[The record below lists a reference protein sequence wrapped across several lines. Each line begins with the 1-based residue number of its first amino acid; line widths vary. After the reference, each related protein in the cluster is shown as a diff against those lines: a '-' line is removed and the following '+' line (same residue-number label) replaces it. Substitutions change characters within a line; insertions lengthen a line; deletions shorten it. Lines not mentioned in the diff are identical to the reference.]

1 MTRHT
6 VASALNALQAR
17 RVVAVVR
24 APSPKLA
31 LEAASVLID
40 NGITGIEITFTTPDA
55 AVAIEKCVERH
66 GEEALI
72 GAGTILTTDQVTAAS
87 QAGADFLVSPGTD
100 GDLAD
105 AMVNTGLAV
114 MTGVLSPT
122 EIMKA
127 LSHGVHVMKVFPGS
141 LGGPGYL
148 GALKGP
154 FPDLR
159 FMPTGGVS
167 AKNLGDWLSQG
178 AFAVGAGGDLVP
190 SRALAVGDF
199 DDIRERAGAYVA
211 ALAEFDRDKDNG

>member
-24 APSPKLA
+24 ATSPKLA

-55 AVAIEKCVERH
+55 AMAIEKCVERH

-72 GAGTILTTDQVTAAS
+72 GAGTILTTDQVIAAS

-105 AMVNTGLAV
+105 AMVNTGLTV

-190 SRALAVGDF
+190 SRALTVGDF
-199 DDIRERAGAYVA
+199 DDIQERARAYVA

>member
-1 MTRHT
+1 MTHHT
-6 VASALNALQAR
+6 VASVLNTLQAR

-55 AVAIEKCVERH
+55 AGAIEKCVERH
-66 GEEALI
+66 GEQALI
-72 GAGTILTTDQVTAAS
+72 GAGTILTTDQVASAS

-105 AMVNTGLAV
+105 AMVNTGLAT

-127 LSHGVHVMKVFPGS
+127 ISHGVHVMKVFPGS

-199 DDIRERAGAYVA
+199 DDIQERARAYVA
-211 ALAEFDRDKDNG
+211 ALAEFDRDKENG

>member
-17 RVVAVVR
+17 RLVAVVR

>member
-24 APSPKLA
+24 ATSPKLA

-55 AVAIEKCVERH
+55 AMAIEKCVERH

-72 GAGTILTTDQVTAAS
+72 GAGTILTTDQVIAAS

-105 AMVNTGLAV
+105 AMVNTGLTV

-199 DDIRERAGAYVA
+199 DDIQERARAYVA

>member
-1 MTRHT
+1 
-6 VASALNALQAR
+6 
-17 RVVAVVR
+17 
-24 APSPKLA
+24 LA
-31 LEAASVLID
+31 
-40 NGITGIEITFTTPDA
+40 T
-55 AVAIEKCVERH
+55 
-66 GEEALI
+66 
-72 GAGTILTTDQVTAAS
+72 
-87 QAGADFLVSPGTD
+87 
-100 GDLAD
+100 
-105 AMVNTGLAV
+105 

-127 LSHGVHVMKVFPGS
+127 ISHGVHVMKVFPGS

-199 DDIRERAGAYVA
+199 NDIQERARAYVA

>member
-1 MTRHT
+1 MTHRT
-6 VASALNALQAR
+6 VASALNALEAR

-31 LEAASVLID
+31 LEAATVLID

-55 AVAIEKCVERH
+55 ALAIEKCVERH
-66 GEEALI
+66 GESALI
-72 GAGTILTTDQVTAAS
+72 GAGTVLTPDQVTSA
-87 QAGADFLVSPGTD
+87 QEAGADFLVSPGTD
-100 GDLAD
+100 RKLAK
-105 AMVNTGLAV
+105 AMVSTGLLT

-122 EIMKA
+122 EIMTA
-127 LSHGVHVMKVFPGS
+127 LSCDVHVMKVFPGS
-141 LGGPGYL
+141 LGGPSYL

-154 FPDLR
+154 FPDLK

-167 AKNLGDWLSQG
+167 ATNLGEWLAQG

-199 DDIRERAGAYVA
+199 EDIAARAVAYVA
-211 ALAEFDRDKDNG
+211 ALAEFDRDKEKA

>member
-40 NGITGIEITFTTPDA
+40 NGITGIEITFTTPA
-55 AVAIEKCVERH
+55 AAMAIEKCVERH

-199 DDIRERAGAYVA
+199 DDIQERARAYVA

>member
-1 MTRHT
+1 MTHHT
-6 VASALNALQAR
+6 VASVLNTLQAR

-55 AVAIEKCVERH
+55 AGAIEKCVARH

-72 GAGTILTTDQVTAAS
+72 GAGTILTTDQVASAS

-127 LSHGVHVMKVFPGS
+127 ISHGVHVMKVFPGS

-199 DDIRERAGAYVA
+199 NDIQERARAYVA

>member
-1 MTRHT
+1 MTHT
-6 VASALNALQAR
+6 VASALNALHTR

-31 LEAASVLID
+31 LEAATVLIE

-55 AVAIEKCVERH
+55 ALAIEKCVERH
-66 GEEALI
+66 GDSALI
-72 GAGTILTTDQVTAAS
+72 GAGTVLTPDQVAS
-87 QAGADFLVSPGTD
+87 AQEAGADFLVSPGTE
-100 GDLAD
+100 GKLAD
-105 AMVNTGLAV
+105 AMVRTGLLT

-122 EIMKA
+122 EIMTA
-127 LSHGVHVMKVFPGS
+127 LSHDVHVMKVFPGS
-141 LGGPGYL
+141 LGGPSYL

-154 FPDLR
+154 FPDLK

-167 AKNLGDWLSQG
+167 AANLGEWLAQG

-199 DDIRERAGAYVA
+199 DDIGARARAYVA
-211 ALAEFDRDKDNG
+211 ALAEFDRDKDNA

>member
-6 VASALNALQAR
+6 VASVLNTLQAR

-31 LEAASVLID
+31 LEVSSVLIES
-40 NGITGIEITFTTPDA
+40 GITGIEITFTTPDA
-55 AVAIEKCVERH
+55 AGAIEKCVARH

-72 GAGTILTTDQVTAAS
+72 GAGTILTTDQVAS
-87 QAGADFLVSPGTD
+87 ASEAGADFLVSPGTD

-105 AMVNTGLAV
+105 AMVNTGLAT

-148 GALKGP
+148 GSLKGP

-167 AKNLGDWLSQG
+167 ANNLGDWLSQG
-178 AFAVGAGGDLVP
+178 AFAVGAGSDLVP

-199 DDIRERAGAYVA
+199 DDIQGRARAYVA
-211 ALAEFDRDKDNG
+211 ALAQFDRDKDNE

>member
-24 APSPKLA
+24 ATSPKLA

-55 AVAIEKCVERH
+55 AMAIEKCVERH

-72 GAGTILTTDQVTAAS
+72 GAGTILTTDQVIAAS

-199 DDIRERAGAYVA
+199 DDIQERARAYVA

>member
-24 APSPKLA
+24 ATSPKLA

-55 AVAIEKCVERH
+55 AMAIEKCVERH

-72 GAGTILTTDQVTAAS
+72 GAGTILTTDQVIAAS

-105 AMVNTGLAV
+105 AMVNTGLTV

-199 DDIRERAGAYVA
+199 DDIQERARAYVA
-211 ALAEFDRDKDNG
+211 ALAEFDRDKNNG

>member
-1 MTRHT
+1 MTHHT
-6 VASALNALQAR
+6 VASVLNTLQAR

-55 AVAIEKCVERH
+55 AGAIEKCVARH

-72 GAGTILTTDQVTAAS
+72 GAGTILTTDQVASAS

-105 AMVNTGLAV
+105 AMVNTGLAT

-127 LSHGVHVMKVFPGS
+127 ISHGVHVMKVFPGS

-199 DDIRERAGAYVA
+199 NDIQERARAYVA

>member
-1 MTRHT
+1 MTHHT
-6 VASALNALQAR
+6 VASVLNTLQAR

-55 AVAIEKCVERH
+55 AGAIEKCVARH

-72 GAGTILTTDQVTAAS
+72 GAGTILTTDQVASAS

-105 AMVNTGLAV
+105 AMVNTGLAT

-127 LSHGVHVMKVFPGS
+127 ISHGVHVMKVFPGS

-199 DDIRERAGAYVA
+199 DDIQERARAYVA

>member
-105 AMVNTGLAV
+105 AMVNTELAV